1 MDNFMKEEIRN
12 AIKTELDCDET
23 HFNYAETKG
32 GLTSNGMDF
41 IKSEIDDNISE
52 NNQNETISI
61 KTERPFIET
70 GMNFVQEI
78 ENKETHGLSIKSSDP
93 GNVQTQESDHIQ
105 DANFAWKKASHREIL
120 YGKNGCIMGVKW
132 LFKCE
137 VCQKTFSEDW
147 KLEKHKT
154 IHISGVESF
163 VCDLCKMLFLQS
175 NLLVDHIMNNHSGK
189 KDKKQI
195 FHQCEQCDYKT
206 RLKAN
211 LRRHI
216 KSIHIGIKSEQN
228 HSGKKVKKQI
238 FHQCEQCEYKTR
250 LKANLKRHIKSIHIG
265 IKSEQNDFTATKLN
279 CDQCDFKT
287 HWKLCLKRHVKTIH
301 RLKYNCEQCEFQTNL
316 MSYLKLHVKSIH
328 DS

>member
-12 AIKTELDCDET
+12 AIKTELDCDEM

-70 GMNFVQEI
+70 GMNFVQAI
-78 ENKETHGLSIKSSDP
+78 ENKETSGLSIKSSDH
-93 GNVQTQESDHIQ
+93 GNFQIQESDDIQ
-105 DANFAWKKASHREIL
+105 NTKAGHREIL

-216 KSIHIGIKSEQN
+216 KSIHIGIKSEQDMY
-228 HSGKKVKKQI
+228 GMVW
-238 FHQCEQCEYKTR
+238 
-250 LKANLKRHIKSIHIG
+250 
-265 IKSEQNDFTATKLN
+265 NDFSATKLN

>member
-216 KSIHIGIKSEQN
+216 KSIHIGIKSEQDMY
-228 HSGKKVKKQI
+228 GMVW
-238 FHQCEQCEYKTR
+238 
-250 LKANLKRHIKSIHIG
+250 
-265 IKSEQNDFTATKLN
+265 NDFSATKLN